1 MGLLHG
7 TSVYGRDQGKLAWR
21 GEGGFHRSIHQGHT
35 HPGPL
40 PLRALP
46 LSSILPSSL
55 LSVVPVAG
63 FLTCVSIITR
73 GDP

>member
-21 GEGGFHRSIHQGHT
+21 GQGGFHRSIHQGHT
-35 HPGPL
+35 HLGL
-40 PLRALP
+40 PLGALP